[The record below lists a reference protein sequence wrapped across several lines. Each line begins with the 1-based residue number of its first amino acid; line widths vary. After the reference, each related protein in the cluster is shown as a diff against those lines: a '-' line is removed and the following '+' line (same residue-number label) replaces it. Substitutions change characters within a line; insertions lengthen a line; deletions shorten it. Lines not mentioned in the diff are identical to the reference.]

1 MYKTPSRNGWNLV
14 IQPLHEKRFS
24 KRARRQNHSNR
35 FDKKNEWGKTREE
48 HRLPFLSKK
57 PKQIRSVLHQNEFCI
72 FSFQQMNADFRR
84 KHEKTPPRRWRVWFR
99 SVDISRGFLFKGHS
113 KIVHLSTTAVLKA
126 LFTWLPGENTPR
138 DCNQKCLKNT
148 QDVGY

>member
-1 MYKTPSRNGWNLV
+1 MVEILLSSLCMKKDFQKELD
-14 IQPLHEKRFS
+14 
-24 KRARRQNHSNR
+24 
-35 FDKKNEWGKTREE
+35 DKIIAIDLIKKEMNEAKTREE

-126 LFTWLPGENTPR
+126 LFT
-138 DCNQKCLKNT
+138 
-148 QDVGY
+148 